1 MAGGKHILGKA
12 KRHIFGTAKVGEKG
26 QIVIPKDAR
35 QIFGVKPGDTLL
47 ILGDEETGIIVT
59 KPDVLRDAA
68 DEMYYRVNERYG
80 IYEQDDRFVY
90 NDAVDMD
97 TIPKNFDIRHL
108 YHPLDLWRIQVLKQ
122 ADVVLLQFQTEFMQK
137 RPSCASTKLPRCA

>member
-1 MAGGKHILGKA
+1 MQIVIYQIFPTALRLTNWKTGCKLYKYEIYPLKEGGGVAGGKHILGKA

-47 ILGDEETGIIVT
+47 ILGDEETGSIVT

-68 DEMYYRVNERYG
+68 DEIFGKMER
-80 IYEQDDRFVY
+80 
-90 NDAVDMD
+90 
-97 TIPKNFDIRHL
+97 
-108 YHPLDLWRIQVLKQ
+108 
-122 ADVVLLQFQTEFMQK
+122 
-137 RPSCASTKLPRCA
+137 

>member
-1 MAGGKHILGKA
+1 MQIVIYQIFPTAWRLTNWKTGCKLYKYEIYLLKEAGGVAGGKHILGKA

-68 DEMYYRVNERYG
+68 DEIFGKMER
-80 IYEQDDRFVY
+80 
-90 NDAVDMD
+90 
-97 TIPKNFDIRHL
+97 
-108 YHPLDLWRIQVLKQ
+108 
-122 ADVVLLQFQTEFMQK
+122 
-137 RPSCASTKLPRCA
+137 

>member
-1 MAGGKHILGKA
+1 MQIVIYQIFPTALRLTNWKTGCKLYKYEIYPLKEGGGVAGGKHILGKA

-68 DEMYYRVNERYG
+68 DELCGKMER
-80 IYEQDDRFVY
+80 
-90 NDAVDMD
+90 
-97 TIPKNFDIRHL
+97 
-108 YHPLDLWRIQVLKQ
+108 
-122 ADVVLLQFQTEFMQK
+122 
-137 RPSCASTKLPRCA
+137 

>member
-1 MAGGKHILGKA
+1 MNRDIFEPFAVSCLTNGQTRCKLYKYENYPAKLGRP

-68 DEMYYRVNERYG
+68 D
-80 IYEQDDRFVY
+80 
-90 NDAVDMD
+90 
-97 TIPKNFDIRHL
+97 DIFG
-108 YHPLDLWRIQVLKQ
+108 KM
-122 ADVVLLQFQTEFMQK
+122 EK
-137 RPSCASTKLPRCA
+137 

>member
-1 MAGGKHILGKA
+1 MQIVIYQIFPTALRLTNWKTGCKLYKYEIYPLKEGGGVAGGKHILGKA
-12 KRHIFGTAKVGEKG
+12 KRHIFGTAKVGERG

-68 DEMYYRVNERYG
+68 DEIFGKMER
-80 IYEQDDRFVY
+80 
-90 NDAVDMD
+90 
-97 TIPKNFDIRHL
+97 
-108 YHPLDLWRIQVLKQ
+108 
-122 ADVVLLQFQTEFMQK
+122 
-137 RPSCASTKLPRCA
+137 